1 MGKVTADMSISLDG
15 FITGPN
21 DGVELPLGEGGERLH
36 EWVYDLRS
44 FRERHGQEGGKTGRD
59 DEVLEEA
66 FATTGA
72 FLMGRRMFDVGEGP
86 WGDDPPFHAP
96 LLENTGPEQIELETT
111 RVIGSPRV
119 THLKFRVPK

>member
-44 FRERHGQEGGKTGRD
+44 FRERHGREGGKTGRD

-66 FATTGA
+66 FAKPP
-72 FLMGRRMFDVGEGP
+72 GP
-86 WGDDPPFHAP
+86 
-96 LLENTGPEQIELETT
+96 
-111 RVIGSPRV
+111 S
-119 THLKFRVPK
+119 